1 MHNTRTMKLKKTKAV
16 KWNSSILL
24 FVPVFLLMYDAKTFS
39 VKKDYCYN
47 FTVSQVICI
56 CAQTASEWKFRSVVK

>member
-47 FTVSQVICI
+47 FIL
-56 CAQTASEWKFRSVVK
+56 